1 MRRTFSIPAFQLAVA
16 MLAASAQATSF
27 TYVNARFGTTCTFPD
42 DVFTDRQPEPEN
54 GDGQEWLSADGASLI
69 CSGIL
74 NIDNDTPKGFVT
86 AEKADNGPAYKIT
99 YSKTGKDLATLS
111 GIKDGKI
118 FYERRLFGGD
128 GVIRTVWIEYPPAL
142 KAKYDALVGP
152 IAASL
157 KAG

>member
-1 MRRTFSIPAFQLAVA
+1 MRRKFSIPAFQLAVA

-99 YSKTGKDLATLS
+99 YSKTGKDRASRTARSSTSAGSSAATVS
-111 GIKDGKI
+111 SAPCGSNT
-118 FYERRLFGGD
+118 RL
-128 GVIRTVWIEYPPAL
+128 P
-142 KAKYDALVGP
+142 
-152 IAASL
+152 
-157 KAG
+157 